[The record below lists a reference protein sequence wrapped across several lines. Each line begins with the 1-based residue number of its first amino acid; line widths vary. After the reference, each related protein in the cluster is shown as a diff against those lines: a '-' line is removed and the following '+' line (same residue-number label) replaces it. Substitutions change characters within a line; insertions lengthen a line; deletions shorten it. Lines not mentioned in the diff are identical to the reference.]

1 MYTRVTSVKAG
12 PDGIDKATAAFEQNV
27 VPGLRSQ
34 RGYQGA
40 VLILYREAGEATGIT
55 MWDSLEALNAS
66 EAFNMELRR
75 QVTASGAARIL
86 DVDRYE
92 TVIQEII
99 GEPKTPHYV
108 RSNELYIQPDKI
120 EALIGFMRDRVQA
133 ITSQKG
139 CNALVMNVNRMTG
152 HCVLNSAW
160 ATAEDR
166 EASETAVSGV
176 RKEAGELA
184 GSQPTVRVGEVP
196 FAELRQPVKPT

>member
-1 MYTRVTSVKAG
+1 
-12 PDGIDKATAAFEQNV
+12 
-27 VPGLRSQ
+27 
-34 RGYQGA
+34 
-40 VLILYREAGEATGIT
+40 LYREAGEATGIT
-55 MWDSLEALNAS
+55 MWESLDALNAS
-66 EAFNMELRR
+66 EAFNVGLRS
-75 QVTASGAARIL
+75 QVTESGAAHVV
-86 DVDRYE
+86 DVDRYD
-92 TVIQEII
+92 TVIQEIV

-108 RSNELYIQPDKI
+108 RSNELYVQPDKI